1 MSFYSLFHHV
11 MYNILT
17 LIIPHSL
24 GLILAL
30 ADNLNGGT
38 SENRLNVPSNVSTS
52 VRTAQYF
59 AIIVAV
65 LSECFVWKITCFFC
79 VIAFFV

>member
-1 MSFYSLFHHV
+1 MRFDSLILHEDAQ
-11 MYNILT
+11 NLT
-17 LIIPHSL
+17 LILPHSL

-30 ADNLNGGT
+30 ADNLSGGT
-38 SENRLNVPSNVSTS
+38 SDNRLNVPSNVSSS

-65 LSECFVWKITCFFC
+65 LSEFFVFFC
-79 VIAFFV
+79 GGLRAFM